1 MAFKKASDQ
10 EKKNTECNHYGVH
23 IKQKVEKQQTPMSST
38 EGAGLAKLRNDVIAC
53 ITCTACDKST
63 WK

>member
-23 IKQKVEKQQTPMSST
+23 IKQKVDKQPTPMSST
-38 EGAGLAKLRNDVIAC
+38 KGAGLAKLRNDVIAC
-53 ITCTACDKST
+53 ITCMDYDEST
-63 WK
+63 RK